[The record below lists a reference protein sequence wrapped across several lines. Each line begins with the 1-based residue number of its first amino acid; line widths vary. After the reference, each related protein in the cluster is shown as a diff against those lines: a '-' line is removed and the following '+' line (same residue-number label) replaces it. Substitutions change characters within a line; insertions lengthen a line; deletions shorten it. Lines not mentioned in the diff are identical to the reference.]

1 MIARTFAPADLE
13 ACLAIRPARIGQE
26 IIGCERALSAWK
38 TLITRSAFRSLVIET
53 AKPILGNYIVGF
65 GATVFVSQEFARE
78 EMSNPR
84 PGLNER
90 VISGIDSRRSVVL
103 TDAQL
108 RRQNTDGSLCLVVL
122 FTDWRRDILTPEQVA
137 EVKLAL
143 AQSGVEPLS
152 GYRLEQM
159 LLEAIDDSDLEYI
172 ESTGVYRR
180 IGGLSDHRSGTKSEN
195 GSALFAINKM
205 SAGSV
210 VGSVATFIFHY
221 TPPIIRFRKCHQQ
234 LLSAALEGLTDQEL
248 APHLNLKIQTVK
260 KRWASV
266 YARVA
271 EVLPDLLPESDNH
284 CGCQTRGPQKRH
296 HLLAYLRNH
305 LEELRPFIH

>member
-1 MIARTFAPADLE
+1 MIARTFAPTDLE

-26 IIGCERALSAWK
+26 IIGYERALAAWK
-38 TLITRSAFRSLVIET
+38 ALITRSAFRSLVIET
-53 AKPILGNYIVGF
+53 AKPILGHRIVGF
-65 GATVFVSQEFARE
+65 GATVFVAQEFARE

-84 PGLNER
+84 PGLNDR
-90 VISGIDSRRSVVL
+90 IISSIDSRRSVVL

-108 RRQNTDGSLCLVVL
+108 RRQNTDGSLWLVVL

-143 AQSGVEPLS
+143 AQSGVERLA

-159 LLEAIDDSDLEYI
+159 LLEAIDATDLEYI

-180 IGGLSDHRSGTKSEN
+180 IAGFSDFRSGNKSEN
-195 GSALFAINKM
+195 RRALFAINKT
-205 SAGSV
+205 SADSV
-210 VGSVATFIFHY
+210 VGSVATFVFHY
-221 TPPIIRFRKCHQQ
+221 TPPIIRFRKGHQQ

-284 CGCQTRGPQKRH
+284 CGGQTRGPQKRH

-305 LEELRPFIH
+305 LEELRPFIY